1 MNISKYAKILQM
13 QTTFYE
19 QELHGDIA
27 NRIETI
33 IISSVLIS
41 PQTQATNFLLK
52 VPKYW
57 LTEEY
62 YPYYEAIQ
70 KAYENK
76 QLDGAYIVSLLI
88 NEYRQQENNVM
99 LILANQHIIT
109 NIDDYLGFLEQKY
122 ILRQQYELGK
132 KLYYAT
138 NEYKVINIEQEI
150 YNHKLLNREQYSIKT
165 FAEWDSF
172 YKENSKTCL
181 FSF

>member
-1 MNISKYAKILQM
+1 MSNNMQM

-62 YPYYEAIQ
+62 YSYYEAIQ

-76 QLDGAYIVSLLI
+76 SHKSL
-88 NEYRQQENNVM
+88 
-99 LILANQHIIT
+99 
-109 NIDDYLGFLEQKY
+109 
-122 ILRQQYELGK
+122 
-132 KLYYAT
+132 
-138 NEYKVINIEQEI
+138 
-150 YNHKLLNREQYSIKT
+150 
-165 FAEWDSF
+165 
-172 YKENSKTCL
+172 
-181 FSF
+181 

>member
-1 MNISKYAKILQM
+1 MSNNMQI

-70 KAYENK
+70 KLMRINSLMVLILFHYSLMNTDNK
-76 QLDGAYIVSLLI
+76 
-88 NEYRQQENNVM
+88 NNVM
-99 LILANQHIIT
+99 LMLANKHIIT
-109 NIDDYLGFLEQKY
+109 NIDDYLSFLEQKY

-150 YNHKLLNREQYSIKT
+150 HNHKLLNREQYSIKT
-165 FAEWDSF
+165 FAEWDKF
-172 YKENSKTCL
+172 YKENSINIQKYEL
-181 FSF
+181 GIPF

>member
-1 MNISKYAKILQM
+1 MSNNMQM

-76 QLDGAYIVSLLI
+76 QLDGAYIVSLPI

-99 LILANQHIIT
+99 LMLANKHIIT
-109 NIDDYLGFLEQKY
+109 NIDDYLSFLEQKY

-132 KLYYAT
+132 KSHYIPPAL
-138 NEYKVINIEQEI
+138 
-150 YNHKLLNREQYSIKT
+150 
-165 FAEWDSF
+165 
-172 YKENSKTCL
+172 
-181 FSF
+181 